1 MENNTQARNRE
12 AHLLTYLTPIKTT
25 AISKTNKME
34 PYTLMLFSITEDC
47 APPPDLTSP
56 KRDID
61 GAIYVYR
68 EK

>member
-1 MENNTQARNRE
+1 
-12 AHLLTYLTPIKTT
+12 
-25 AISKTNKME
+25 ME
-34 PYTLMLFSITEDC
+34 PYTLMLFSITGDC

-61 GAIYVYR
+61 GAMYVYR